1 MSNIIEGIAVNKQDL
16 IDTFNNFLDDINDGL
31 FIEDLNA
38 TYEKIKPYLEKRFV
52 KMNDN
57 LCFDS
62 KITACW
68 VGLCDEDFPYLI
80 GWDPDYGNSVE
91 KVLEETKKFYEE
103 EHIKLRDNVDLPT
116 KNELSALTDLTEAP
130 FSLFSGAPEKPS
142 NWILA
147 KNGDKVYGFRAISGC
162 VYENIKDYDVR
173 LIYRL
178 YKEDATK
185 VTDKEKFILWI
196 VHKLKPVDFHDTFY
210 EELLKWDI
218 KIKWVRKTTR
228 EVLTVVDV
236 DTHVEVCET
245 PQIEE
250 ENIIDIE
257 PQNNQINSQ
266 QTQQINN
273 NINNTNPNINI
284 TNQTQQNNTPTPQRQ
299 NLNNIQSQN
308 PTTQLDTTNLN
319 GVDSQIDASAIYGE
333 EDHSLEEIPDYISS
347 GEELVE
353 FLRMKDY
360 VRARITPYEK
370 RMFFDIN
377 KGSWEVTKA
386 IKEKFDPLLQET
398 LVIRDARED
407 IVEGGVVGIDFGTK
421 STVVVV
427 MKDGKIKPLRVGIGD
442 YKKEVEPEQF
452 ENPTIVEF
460 FNFEQFLEDY
470 LSTEHRPYT
479 KWDDVKI
486 SHEADSDLENKNTS
500 DVNAFVKE
508 LKQWAGDSKR
518 KIKIKDKMGHEY
530 NLGSFLEY
538 EGINP
543 IEVYAYYLGLFIN
556 NQYNGIFLEYL
567 LSFPVTYELKVRKK
581 ILESFERGLRR
592 SIPFIG
598 RRIEDFVVK
607 AGVSE
612 PAAYAAI
619 AIEESLSHVVE
630 EKGKIFYSIFDFG
643 GGTTDFDFGVFK
655 LPNESEDRYDWV
667 IEHFGAGGEKF
678 LGGENLLE
686 SLAFFVFK
694 NNAEKL
700 RGKFTFTKPPFES
713 EFIGSEVLISDTE
726 IARKNTINLIKELRP
741 FWERTD
747 FSDRLFED
755 GIVRV
760 DLVDENENL
769 IAGVELE
776 VDEDKLL
783 DIINERILRG
793 VEAFFENLKEVLANN
808 KHILLDVDEMY
819 ILLAGNASKSP
830 FVKEIFDK
838 KMKSFNKILQK
849 ENVSIAFHLIPPL
862 DNHGNYF
869 KPNGKTG
876 VAFGL
881 VESREGGRVAVYD
894 KNQKGDEI
902 KFKYYLGRNKRKKFI
917 PLIDRETEYNKW
929 IQFVD
934 AGSEYFEVFYTTSS
948 LAGTYKLDITD
959 ETVKIKRLKIRRPDK
974 NKYVYIRLISS
985 DEFKYGVGIGEN
997 IKVEGRVKL

>member
-1 MSNIIEGIAVNKQDL
+1 MANIVEGIAVNKQDL
-16 IDTFNNFLDDINDGL
+16 IDTFNNFLDQINDGL
-31 FIEDLNA
+31 FIEDLNK
-38 TYEKIKPYLEKRFV
+38 TFEEIKPYLSKRFV
-52 KMNDN
+52 KMNDD
-57 LCFDS
+57 LCFDD
-62 KITACW
+62 KVTACW
-68 VGLCDEDFPYLI
+68 VGLCNEDFPYLI
-80 GWDPDYGNSVE
+80 GWDPDYGTTVD
-91 KVLEETKKFYEE
+91 KVLEETKKFYEQE
-103 EHIKLRDNVDLPT
+103 NIKLRDGVDLPT
-116 KNELSALTDLTEAP
+116 KNELATLTNLTEAP

-142 NWILA
+142 NWILV
-147 KNGDKVYGFRAISGC
+147 KNGDKVQGFRAISGS

-178 YKEDATK
+178 HKEDSTPIR
-185 VTDKEKFILWI
+185 DREKFILWI
-196 VHKLKPVDFHDTFY
+196 IHKLKPVDFHNSFY

-218 KIKWVRKTTR
+218 KYKWVRKTTR
-228 EVLTVVDV
+228 YVLEITDVEIPNEICAIQNDEDTLIEVQPTQQNQQNQQNQ
-236 DTHVEVCET
+236 
-245 PQIEE
+245 QI
-250 ENIIDIE
+250 
-257 PQNNQINSQ
+257 QTNQI
-266 QTQQINN
+266 QTNQLYANQLHVNQIK
-273 NINNTNPNINI
+273 
-284 TNQTQQNNTPTPQRQ
+284 TNQTLQPNLQQNQQNQKQENETQATELPT
-299 NLNNIQSQN
+299 IQ
-308 PTTQLDTTNLN
+308 
-319 GVDSQIDASAIYGE
+319 AEME
-333 EDHSLEEIPDYISS
+333 EERRLKDLKDIPDNITS
-347 GEELVE
+347 GEELIE

-370 RMFFDIN
+370 RMLFDIN
-377 KGSWEVTKA
+377 KGSWEVNKT
-386 IKEKFDPLLQET
+386 IKEKFDPLLQESI
-398 LVIRDARED
+398 VIRDARED
-407 IVEGGVVGIDFGTK
+407 IVEGGVIGIDFGTK
-421 STVVVV
+421 STVVVM
-427 MKDGKIKPLRVGIGD
+427 MKDGNIKPLRIGIGD
-442 YKKEVEPEQF
+442 YKKEVEAEQF
-452 ENPTIVEF
+452 ENPTIVEYF
-460 FNFEQFLEDY
+460 DFLSFLEDY
-470 LSTEHRPYT
+470 TSSEFRPYT
-479 KWDDVKI
+479 KWDDVKV

-518 KIKIKDKMGHEY
+518 KIKIKDKMGNEF

-538 EGINP
+538 EGIDP

-556 NQYNGIFLEYL
+556 NQYNGVFLEYL
-567 LSFPVTYELKVRKK
+567 LSFPVTYEMKIRKK
-581 ILESFERGLRR
+581 ILQSFERGLRR
-592 SIPFIG
+592 SLPNIG
-598 RRIEDFVVK
+598 RRIEDFTVK

-612 PAAYAAI
+612 PAAYAAV
-619 AIEESLSHVVE
+619 AIEELLADVVE

-655 LPNESEDRYDWV
+655 LPDESEDRYDWV

-686 SLAFFVFK
+686 SLAFNVFK
-694 NNAEKL
+694 NNADKL
-700 RGKFTFTKPPFES
+700 RGKFIFTKPPFES
-713 EFIGSEVLISDTE
+713 DFIGSEVLISDTE

-747 FSDRLFED
+747 FSDRIFED
-755 GIVRV
+755 GTIKV

-793 VEAFFENLKEVLANN
+793 VDAFFENLKEVLANN
-808 KHILLDVDEMY
+808 KNILLDIDVMH

-838 KMKSFNKILQK
+838 KMKSFNKTLQR
-849 ENVSIAFHLIPPL
+849 ENVSIAFNLIPPL

-881 VESREGGRVAVYD
+881 VESREGGRIAVYD

-902 KFKYYLGRNKRKKFI
+902 RFRYYLGRNKRKKFI
-917 PLIDRETEYNKW
+917 PIIDRETEYNKW

-959 ETVKIKRLKIRRPDK
+959 ETVKIKRLKIRKPDK
-974 NKYVYIRLISS
+974 NKFVYIRLISS
-985 DEFKYGVGIGEN
+985 NEFKYGIGIGEN